1 MAMSI
6 RQKREETCFER
17 LASMGCNANCGN
29 RKCSFHAKSMEK
41 NCAILEADGDR
52 LTLRS
57 IGDIFGL
64 SRMRICQ
71 IEKSI
76 IAKLKEEVLPDLQ
89 ETCDLE

>member
-1 MAMSI
+1 
-6 RQKREETCFER
+6 
-17 LASMGCNANCGN
+17 
-29 RKCSFHAKSMEK
+29 
-41 NCAILEADGDR
+41 
-52 LTLRS
+52 LRS

-76 IAKLKEEVLPDLQ
+76 IARLKEEVLPDLQ